1 MMKYN
6 KEKPLK
12 VVTLCSGYD
21 SMCLAFNRLMELYPD
36 FAYDLIAW
44 SEFDPETPNVPLEK
58 QPAVIAHNAL
68 FPEHKDKNL
77 GDMTKIDW
85 SQVADFDL
93 LFYSTPCQSISQAG
107 LQHGFAEGSG
117 TRSSIIWNVR
127 DCVKA
132 KRPKYM
138 MLENVR
144 AMVSAKYVGLFN
156 LWQRE
161 LEKLGYSNFAEVLNA
176 RDFGVPQNR
185 ERIFL
190 ISVRNDDGGI
200 VRYNFPT
207 PFPLTLC
214 LADVLE
220 QDVDEKYFLSD
231 EMLARFCEKSLE
243 EEGGNATEQE
253 DACDDDEEDFENWFV
268 AQ

>member
-1 MMKYN
+1 
-6 KEKPLK
+6 
-12 VVTLCSGYD
+12 
-21 SMCLAFNRLMELYPD
+21 MERQGLRQGK
-36 FAYDLIAW
+36 A
-44 SEFDPETPNVPLEK
+44 SEV
-58 QPAVIAHNAL
+58 
-68 FPEHKDKNL
+68 
-77 GDMTKIDW
+77 
-85 SQVADFDL
+85 
-93 LFYSTPCQSISQAG
+93 
-107 LQHGFAEGSG
+107 
-117 TRSSIIWNVR
+117 
-127 DCVKA
+127 
-132 KRPKYM
+132 
-138 MLENVR
+138 
-144 AMVSAKYVGLFN
+144 VSAKYVGLFN

-200 VRYNFPT
+200 VKYNFPT

-220 QDVDEKYFLSD
+220 EDVDEKYFLSD

-253 DACDDDEEDFENWFV
+253 DACDDEEDFENWFV